1 LKDEIENQKNL
12 NKKAKE
18 KNKKKDWN
26 GKKKHDKL

>member
-18 KNKKKDWN
+18 KNKKKGLEW
-26 GKKKHDKL
+26 KKNA